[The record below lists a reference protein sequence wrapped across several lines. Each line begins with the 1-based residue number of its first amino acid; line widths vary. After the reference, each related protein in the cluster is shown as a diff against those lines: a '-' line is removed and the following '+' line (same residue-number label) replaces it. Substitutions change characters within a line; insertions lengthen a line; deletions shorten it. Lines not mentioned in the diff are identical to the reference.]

1 MEKDSVKMNLSLTF
15 EKVGNVFK
23 TCQNFIKSYST
34 TPLKLTGVIAFFSS
48 TTQAVEPAKI

>member
-1 MEKDSVKMNLSLTF
+1 MEKDSVKMNLSLTL

-23 TCQNFIKSYST
+23 TCQNFIKSHST